1 MSTRP
6 RVHELELA
14 QSING
19 VVTRRREVDDRHR
32 ELLPEGEGADPRE
45 VLDYLR
51 RYSGPDIPLW
61 VLKAD
66 VSDALTL
73 TNWLWWE
80 DRQRELHF
88 LKAGVARGLF
98 LAQIG
103 SQVGI
108 GKQGVRDRID
118 RLEAM
123 LHKGGRPDEKIM
135 RRQRRRERQV
145 EAGTSPESAW
155 LGEHRDEIVAVMLDL
170 VIEADRYGL
179 ADDERDWLD
188 ELPADAD
195 EGRFTRGT
203 MVMIGLAATELRTS
217 RPVLALP
224 GERPHRVHE
233 VLLRADALRSAFAEI

>member
-1 MSTRP
+1 
-6 RVHELELA
+6 
-14 QSING
+14 
-19 VVTRRREVDDRHR
+19 
-32 ELLPEGEGADPRE
+32 LLPEGEGADPRE

-51 RYSGPDIPLW
+51 RYSGPDIPAW

-118 RLEAM
+118 RLEAL
-123 LHKGGRPDEKIM
+123 LHRGGRPDEKIL
-135 RRQRRRERQV
+135 RRERRRARQV
-145 EAGTSPESAW
+145 EEGTSPEAVW
-155 LGEHRDEIVAVMLDL
+155 LERHRDELAGVMMDL
-170 VIEADRYGL
+170 VAEADRYGL
-179 ADDERDWLD
+179 DGDERDWLD
-188 ELPADAD
+188 ELPVDAD

-203 MVMIGLAATELRTS
+203 MVMIGLAATELRNS

-233 VLLRADALRSAFAEI
+233 VLRRADSLRSVFAGI

>member
-14 QSING
+14 QAISG
-19 VVTRRREVDDRHR
+19 VAARRRDVDDRHR

-51 RYSGPDIPLW
+51 RYSGPDIPAW

-73 TNWLWWE
+73 NNWLWWE

-108 GKQGVRDRID
+108 GKQAVRDRID
-118 RLEAM
+118 RLEAL
-123 LHKGGRPDEKIM
+123 LHKGGRPDEKVM
-135 RRQRRRERQV
+135 RRERRRDRQV
-145 EAGTSPESAW
+145 AEGSSPEAVW
-155 LGEHRDEIVAVMLDL
+155 LGEHRAELAGVMLDL
-170 VIEADRYGL
+170 VAEADRYGL
-179 ADDERDWLD
+179 ADDKREWLD
-188 ELPADAD
+188 ELPIDAHED
-195 EGRFTRGT
+195 RFTRGT
-203 MVMIGLAATELRTS
+203 MVMIGLASAELRNS
-217 RPVLALP
+217 RQVLALT

-233 VLLRADALRSAFAEI
+233 ILQRADALRSAFAVF